1 MSNNKILTIDE
12 TNYSEALQFLCKKD
26 KDLARVV
33 ETYGEPPMWMRPAG
47 FDTLIYII
55 LEQQVSLASAK
66 AAFDKLQRHLG
77 KITPENFLTLEDFEL
92 KTMGFSRQKTL
103 YSRELAEAIVEKRLN
118 LHALEQLPDDAVKAE
133 LTKIK
138 GIGNWTAEIYLL
150 MCLLRADVFPIGDLG
165 VIVGAQKV
173 KNLSD
178 RPSAIELEKIAAK
191 WKPYRAVAT
200 RILWHY
206 YLSEVRPI
214 KNS

>member
-1 MSNNKILTIDE
+1 MANNKILTIDE
-12 TNYSEALQFLCKKD
+12 TNFTAAVNVLCRKD

-33 ETYGEPPMWMRPAG
+33 ENYGEPPLFARPAG
-47 FDTLIYII
+47 FDTLVYII
-55 LEQQVSLASAK
+55 LEQQVSMASAK

-77 KITPENFLTLEDFEL
+77 KVTPESFLTLEDFEL
-92 KTMGFSRQKTL
+92 KTIGFSRQKML

-118 LHALEQLPDDAVKAE
+118 LHALDQLPDDAVKTE

-138 GIGNWTAEIYLL
+138 GIGHWTAEIYLL

-173 KNLSD
+173 KNLPE
-178 RPSAIELEKIAAK
+178 RPNAAQLGKISQK
-191 WKPYRAVAT
+191 WKPFRAVAT

-206 YLSEVRPI
+206 YLSR
-214 KNS
+214 